1 MKYLLVST
9 FFVLAVLCM
18 IGDSVPVQL
27 LGLVLLSV
35 SAILLHSEP
44 EE

>member
-1 MKYLLVST
+1 MKYLLTST
-9 FFVLAVLCM
+9 FFVLAVICM
-18 IGDSVPVQL
+18 LADSAAIQL

-35 SAILLHSEP
+35 AAILLHSEP